1 MHGHQDFTAVTI
13 VRPPRRQET
22 WSRSTGQGSTSYT
35 FPEVR
40 FERTQGGRSLT
51 ISVVLRF
58 NSSDLDDRVRVPR
71 QEPTF
76 DPRADTIVMNLFMDY
91 QEEILLG
98 ASMGMNPVDLR
109 VPRER
114 LFRTGVIE
122 TLIYVGEKV
131 SLSTGGSN
139 RRGRPRR
146 PYTDRSI
153 PLSD

>member
-13 VRPPRRQET
+13 VRPPKRQET
-22 WSRSTGQGSTSYT
+22 WSRSTGQGSTAYV

-40 FERTQGGRSLT
+40 LERTRGARSLT
-51 ISVVLRF
+51 IGVVLRF
-58 NSSDLDDRVRVPR
+58 NSKDLEERVRIPKH
-71 QEPTF
+71 EPTF
-76 DPRADTIVMNLFMDY
+76 DPRADTIAMNLFMEY

-98 ASMGMNPVDLR
+98 AGMGMNPVDLR
-109 VPRER
+109 VPRDR
-114 LFRTGVIE
+114 LFRTGVVE

-131 SLSTGGSN
+131 SLSTGESN
-139 RRGRPRR
+139 RRARFRR